1 MLFRLGFFILVL
13 VTLACA
19 APASISPARL
29 EARNYKWHMTD
40 QGSDNGF
47 AGEKPLGSATILIP
61 ARSHKAL
68 HVVED
73 QADEGLSIWSRC
85 DSEGTSTLLFT
96 SQDPAGLTE
105 HDILKLRDH
114 AYHDLCRKVE
124 LHLEKRADKKKN
136 KKKSKSKIIIEV
148 EKNQTNAA
156 GRRFQAVSGP
166 CGSIGLGSWGLA
178 LFRDLMSDVLDVM
191 TLRPHRTNA

>member
-29 EARNYKWHMTD
+29 EMSTEES
-40 QGSDNGF
+40 G
-47 AGEKPLGSATILIP
+47 GEKPLGSATIPIP

-68 HVVED
+68 HVAED

-85 DSEGTSTLLFT
+85 DSEGTSALLFT

-156 GRRFQAVSGP
+156 GRRFQVSLDSGFK
-166 CGSIGLGSWGLA
+166 GLGISVVISFSIGIGGFW
-178 LFRDLMSDVLDVM
+178 
-191 TLRPHRTNA
+191 TLW